1 MELPETL
8 AEILPELRG
17 RLSHAKDLSGLT
29 WLRVGGPADLF
40 FQPADVADLQA
51 FLQALPADVPVFPMG
66 VGSNLIVRDGGLRAA
81 VIRMGRGFNHIEID
95 GNRVTAGVAALDAH
109 VARKAAQAGVD
120 LTFLRT
126 IPGSIGGAVRM
137 NAGCY
142 GSYVADVF
150 VSAKAVTREGQLVT
164 LSAEDL
170 QFQYRQ
176 TELPEGWVIV
186 EATLEGPAGDA
197 QELADRMAAQLA
209 KRDETQPTKDRS
221 AGSTFRNPA
230 GFSSTGQ
237 ADDVHDLKA
246 WKVIDDAGMRGARK
260 GGAQM
265 SEKHSNFLINAEN
278 ATAADLE
285 GLGEEVRKKVYEN
298 SGITLEWEIMRVGEP
313 AAE

>member
-95 GNRVTAGVAALDAH
+95 GNRVTVGVAALDAH
-109 VARKAAQAGVD
+109 VARKAAEAGVD

-142 GSYVADVF
+142 GSY
-150 VSAKAVTREGQLVT
+150 
-164 LSAEDL
+164 
-170 QFQYRQ
+170 
-176 TELPEGWVIV
+176 
-186 EATLEGPAGDA
+186 
-197 QELADRMAAQLA
+197 
-209 KRDETQPTKDRS
+209 
-221 AGSTFRNPA
+221 
-230 GFSSTGQ
+230 
-237 ADDVHDLKA
+237 
-246 WKVIDDAGMRGARK
+246 
-260 GGAQM
+260 
-265 SEKHSNFLINAEN
+265 
-278 ATAADLE
+278 
-285 GLGEEVRKKVYEN
+285 
-298 SGITLEWEIMRVGEP
+298 
-313 AAE
+313 